1 MRDDDIQLR
10 PSLSPRRP
18 RGAITDN
25 QGDDGHITSPP
36 SSIAAL
42 DEKQPHERLRL
53 GRIREAPRGATHAIT
68 PKAPTRPR
76 GNSLDSAKPELDD
89 ENDDDAP
96 SIVAHERQRYGRPL
110 RLSGEKAVPALTASL
125 SPLALLSPFTTKL
138 DLQLSKSPVFR
149 KATSLPWH
157 RSRIEWK
164 KGELIGE
171 GTFGKVYKGLNC
183 KTGELFAVKAI
194 DLGIGTDDDDDKKK
208 LAKLG
213 EEIAVMKELQHVH
226 IVRYQGT
233 DRDDLHFYIFMEYV
247 PNGSIASML
256 AQFGVFGVEMIQKFT
271 RQILEGV
278 AYLHS
283 KGIIHRDIKG
293 ANVLVNEHGQA
304 KLADFGCS
312 KQVPSTTT
320 TDSLEESLRSI
331 RGSVPW
337 MAPEVVQQTG
347 HDCKADIWSV
357 GATVLEMA
365 TAHHPWP
372 ANTNHLSVMYH
383 LAVKPSSPPIP
394 ADLPPLAKAFLARCF
409 CIDARERAT
418 AIELLAHPFLR

>member
-1 MRDDDIQLR
+1 MREYPLHLSQPPSR
-10 PSLSPRRP
+10 P
-18 RGAITDN
+18 ADN
-25 QGDDGHITSPP
+25 QDDEPCASTG
-36 SSIAAL
+36 
-42 DEKQPHERLRL
+42 DEKSHSHQILRL
-53 GRIREAPRGATHAIT
+53 GRIREVQGGVAHALPIT
-68 PKAPTRPR
+68 PKAPSRPR
-76 GNSLDSAKPELDD
+76 GNSLDSAKQPPRLTHR
-89 ENDDDAP
+89 P
-96 SIVAHERQRYGRPL
+96 SVPL
-110 RLSGEKAVPALTASL
+110 LEIDRHDVPALTSSL
-125 SPLALLSPFTTKL
+125 SPVSLLSPFAAL
-138 DLQLSKSPVFR
+138 DLQRSKSPVFHR
-149 KATSLPWH
+149 AIPYPTSKPK
-157 RSRIEWK
+157 IQWK

-171 GTFGKVYKGLNC
+171 GTFGKVFKGLNC
-183 KTGELFAVKAI
+183 ITGELFAVKQI
-194 DLGIGTDDDDDKKK
+194 EIPPQDSLMDVEKKK

-213 EEIAVMKELQHVH
+213 EEIALMKELRHVH

-233 DRDDLHFYIFMEYV
+233 DRDNLHFYIFMEFV

-256 AQFGVFGVEMIQKFT
+256 TQFGVFGVEMIKKFT
-271 RQILEGV
+271 RQILMGV
-278 AYLHS
+278 EYLHS

-293 ANVLVNEHGQA
+293 TPGSMRPSPPIGANVLVNEHGHA

-312 KQVPSTTT
+312 KQVPSTET

-394 ADLPPLAKAFLARCF
+394 EQLPPLAKAFLQRCF

-418 AIELLAHPFLR
+418 ATELLAHPFLR

>member
-18 RGAITDN
+18 RGAAIIDN
-25 QGDDGHITSPP
+25 QGDVDGQSSSPAS

-42 DEKQPHERLRL
+42 DEKQPHMLLRL
-53 GRIREAPRGATHAIT
+53 GRIREAPKGAAHALAIT

-76 GNSLDSAKPELDD
+76 GNSLDSAKPEL
-89 ENDDDAP
+89 EHDDA
-96 SIVAHERQRYGRPL
+96 SAIVAHERQRHGHPL
-110 RLSGEKAVPALTASL
+110 CVSSGTAAPALTASL

-149 KATSLPWH
+149 KTPLPWH
-157 RSRIEWK
+157 KSRIQWK

-171 GTFGKVYKGLNC
+171 GTFGKVYKGLNS

-194 DLGIGTDDDDDKKK
+194 DLSGDDDKKK

-213 EEIAVMKELQHVH
+213 EEIAVMKDLQHVH

-233 DRDDLHFYIFMEYV
+233 DRDELHFYIFMEYV

-394 ADLPPLAKAFLARCF
+394 IDLPPLAKAFLARCF

-418 AIELLAHPFLR
+418 ATELLAHPFLR